1 MFWASMRR
9 SFVAAFV
16 FVLVFGGTLALA
28 QSGTT
33 SLRGTVL
40 DKSGAA
46 IVGAQVTLSSES
58 QGLHR
63 DTMTTNTGAYEF
75 TTLTPGTYSLTVE
88 MSGFRKYEHGNLELL
103 VNAPATENVTLQIGS
118 NTETVEV
125 SAQAAAINTTDASR
139 WAWPSTTSR

>member
-9 SFVAAFV
+9 SFIAAFV

-63 DTMTTNTGAYEF
+63 DPWDLY
-75 TTLTPGTYSLTVE
+75 PDS
-88 MSGFRKYEHGNLELL
+88 
-103 VNAPATENVTLQIGS
+103 
-118 NTETVEV
+118 
-125 SAQAAAINTTDASR
+125 
-139 WAWPSTTSR
+139 

>member
-1 MFWASMRR
+1 MSVKELSMFWASMRR

-40 DKSGAA
+40 DKSDAA
-46 IVGAQVTLSSES
+46 IVGARVSLFSES

-63 DTMTTNTGAYEF
+63 DTMTTNTGAY
-75 TTLTPGTYSLTVE
+75 
-88 MSGFRKYEHGNLELL
+88 
-103 VNAPATENVTLQIGS
+103 
-118 NTETVEV
+118 
-125 SAQAAAINTTDASR
+125 
-139 WAWPSTTSR
+139 